1 MDRSGFEP
9 EASCLRNHKTM
20 PSASKYINGLSKW
33 MNQKGFSE
41 GYKSDIIRY
50 LKPIEH
56 IEINS
61 NSEMRDIVSKS
72 SSTMVLTVMRAYIN
86 FLLESDFMDEDTAI
100 YFRKALPSRKTN
112 PDGYVPTDSDIKE
125 AYDKIKKERDRILF
139 QVLAFSGVRVTELVK
154 MLREYDPSKLISEN
168 GISKYPLNYNRGNK
182 RSQYVYMSSKLAEK
196 LHRFYVHK
204 DTVSYEIRRYGIAP
218 KYLRK
223 WFYNFLI
230 LNNVPESVADFIE
243 GRAPESVGSM
253 HYLAKVKQAD
263 YWYGLILKTLGAI
276 LIN

>member
-1 MDRSGFEP
+1 
-9 EASCLRNHKTM
+9 
-20 PSASKYINGLSKW
+20 

-41 GYKSDIIRY
+41 GYKNDIILY
-50 LKPIEH
+50 LKSIEY

-72 SSTMVLTVMRAYIN
+72 PSTMVLTVMLVYIN
-86 FLLESDFMDEDTAI
+86 FLLESDIMDEDTAS

-112 PDGYVPTDSDIKE
+112 SDGYVPTNSDIKE
-125 AYDKIKKERDRILF
+125 AYDKIKKERVGILF
-139 QVLAFSGVRVTELVK
+139 QVLAFSGIRMTELAK
-154 MLREYDPSKLISEN
+154 MLTEFDSEKLITDN

-182 RSQYVYMSSKLAEK
+182 RSQYVYMPSKLAEK
-196 LHRFYVHK
+196 LHRFYIHK